1 MPVPGPRMRL
11 REAPDGTLMN
21 VSPPPLPR
29 PRLPAHK
36 PGGVCARAPSGIV
49 SIMPMPD
56 SDIIAGLRL
65 CDDLPEPT
73 LEDRPTTISRCPT
86 YIRWLIELLAR
97 HAGKTQERAF
107 TYCVARGTMIL
118 FSFPGIEQIRSA
130 REHVLECC
138 ADSEDMAWFSR
149 CSVDISALD
158 TGSGRFQ
165 ARIPAM
171 VRSQYAK
178 LADILGLQVGQVAVL
193 ATMAVL
199 IDGDFVSARYK
210 VAMRDT
216 LVAFRRK
223 LERRAVRALE
233 IQVRTQ
239 PVKIVNITLQDV
251 FDAD

>member
-1 MPVPGPRMRL
+1 
-11 REAPDGTLMN
+11 
-21 VSPPPLPR
+21 
-29 PRLPAHK
+29 
-36 PGGVCARAPSGIV
+36 
-49 SIMPMPD
+49 MPD
-56 SDIIAGLRL
+56 SDIIADLRL

-97 HAGKTQERAF
+97 HAQKTQERAF
-107 TYCVARGTMIL
+107 TFCVARGTGIL
-118 FSFPGIEQIRSA
+118 FSFPGVEQIRFA

-158 TGSGRFQ
+158 TGTGRFQ
-165 ARIPAM
+165 ARIPAV

-178 LADILGLQVGQVAVL
+178 LADILGLQVSQVAVL
-193 ATMAVL
+193 AAMAVL

-210 VAMRDT
+210 VVMRDT

-223 LERRAVRALE
+223 LERRAVHALE
-233 IQVRTQ
+233 IQMRTQ
-239 PVKIVNITLQDV
+239 PVEMANITLQDV